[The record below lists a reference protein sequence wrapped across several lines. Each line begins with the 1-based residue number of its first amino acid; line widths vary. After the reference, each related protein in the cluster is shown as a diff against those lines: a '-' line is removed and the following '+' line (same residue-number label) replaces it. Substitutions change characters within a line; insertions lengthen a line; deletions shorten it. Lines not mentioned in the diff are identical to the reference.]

1 MRLTDY
7 VRTVRARRRASD
19 RAKAR
24 RKPDV
29 AFVLSGGGVLGAAQ
43 VGQLQ
48 ALIEAGIIPDVV
60 VATSVGAL
68 NGAAIAADPT
78 PEGAARLAEVWRQ
91 LKTEDIFPGSR
102 FARAWNMVSRGDH
115 IHPNTGIRRLVEQ
128 LPAATFEDTPVPV
141 WISATNLR
149 SGEEEW
155 FSQGSLMRAILAST
169 ALPGIFPPVAID
181 GELYIDGGVVNNVP
195 ISQAVSLGAKR
206 VYVLTCGTATGG
218 QRPIR
223 RPLDVLVQAFA
234 HARRARVPQ
243 DIMRYGGEAEIIMM
257 PTFDPGYIGYNDPS
271 QSARLIERAHAISA
285 SYLAAPQD
293 IAAIADA

>member
-19 RAKAR
+19 RARAR
-24 RKPDV
+24 RKPSV

-48 ALIEAGIIPDVV
+48 ALIDAGVIPDAI

-68 NGAAIAADPT
+68 NGAAVAADPT
-78 PEGAARLAEVWRQ
+78 PEGAQRLADVWRG

-102 FARAWNMVSRGDH
+102 FARAWNIVSRGDH
-115 IHPNTGIRRLVEQ
+115 IHPNSGLRRLVEQ
-128 LPAATFEDTPVPV
+128 LPVSTFEETKIPLWV
-141 WISATNLR
+141 SATNLR
-149 SGEEEW
+149 TGEEHW
-155 FSQGSLMRAILAST
+155 FSSGSLMRAILAST

-195 ISQAVSLGAKR
+195 ISQAFSLGAKR
-206 VYVLTCGTATGG
+206 LYVLTCGTATGG

-234 HARRARVPQ
+234 HSRRARVPQ
-243 DIMRYGGEAEIIMM
+243 DILQFGEHAEIVMM

-271 QSARLIERAHAISA
+271 QSARLIERARALSA
-285 SYLAAPQD
+285 EFLATPR
-293 IAAIADA
+293 AAEPAQA

>member
-24 RKPDV
+24 RKPNI

-48 ALIEAGIIPDVV
+48 ALTEAGIIPDVV

-78 PEGAARLAEVWRQ
+78 PEGAARLAEVWSQ

-102 FARAWNMVSRGDH
+102 FARAWNIVSRGDH

-128 LPAATFEDTPVPV
+128 LPAATFEDTAVPV

-243 DIMRYGGEAEIIMM
+243 DIIRYGGEAEIIMM
-257 PTFDPGYIGYNDPS
+257 PTFDPGYIGYSDPS

-285 SYLAAPQD
+285 SYLAAPREVEVT
-293 IAAIADA
+293 AEA

>member
-19 RAKAR
+19 RARAR
-24 RKPDV
+24 RKPAV

-48 ALIEAGIIPDVV
+48 ALIEAGVVPDAV

-68 NGAAIAADPT
+68 NAAAVAADPT
-78 PEGAARLAEVWRQ
+78 PEGVARLAEVWRG

-102 FARAWNMVSRGDH
+102 FARAWNIVSRGDH

-128 LPAATFEDTPVPV
+128 LPIATFEETVVPA

-149 SGEEEW
+149 TGDEHW
-155 FSQGSLMRAILAST
+155 FSSGSLMRAILAST

-195 ISQAVSLGAKR
+195 ISQAMSLGAER

-243 DIMRYGGEAEIIMM
+243 DIQRYGDSAEIVMM

-271 QSARLIERAHAISA
+271 QSARLIERAHTMAA
-285 SYLAAPQD
+285 EFLAAPR
-293 IAAIADA
+293 AAEASVRA

>member
-7 VRTVRARRRASD
+7 VRTVRVRRRASD
-19 RAKAR
+19 RARAR
-24 RKPDV
+24 RKPTV

-48 ALIEAGIIPDVV
+48 ALIDAGIVPDAL

-68 NGAAIAADPT
+68 NAAAVAADPT
-78 PEGAARLAEVWRQ
+78 PEGSARVAEVWRS
-91 LKTEDIFPGSR
+91 LKTEDLFPGSR
-102 FARAWNMVSRGDH
+102 FARAWNIVSRGDH
-115 IHPNTGIRRLVEQ
+115 IHPNTGLRRLVEQ
-128 LPAATFEDTPVPV
+128 LPVATFEETKIPL

-149 SGEEEW
+149 TGEEQW
-155 FSQGSLMRAILAST
+155 FSTGSLMRAILAST

-195 ISQAVSLGAKR
+195 ISQAIALGARR
-206 VYVLTCGTATGG
+206 VYVLTCGTANGS

-243 DIMRYGGEAEIIMM
+243 DLVQYAERAEIIMM

-271 QSARLIERAHAISA
+271 QSGRLIERARAVSA
-285 SYLAAPQD
+285 EFLAAPR
-293 IAAIADA
+293 AAEPAQA